1 MSEVRALTVPLDSI
15 APCFEGIVPASVCSC
30 SGEGQ
35 PNVTFLSIV
44 HRMDDNHVGLSFQF
58 FNKTRKNTQEN
69 PRAQVIVVRP
79 GTADQYRLDLR
90 YLRTET
96 DGPAFDRMN
105 TRLEAVASQ
114 TGMSRVF
121 RLRGVDVYEVL
132 DCRPVS
138 AAGVADVAPQPESM
152 RELESFTERL
162 EGCEDLDA
170 LLSTALAAL
179 ADLFGHRHSFVMFP
193 DETETRLYTGASFGF
208 APSGVGSEVMVGEG
222 MLGRS
227 AARRSVVRVTNLA
240 LERVVAQAVRSGIER
255 RGEADI
261 LEKEIALPG
270 LPDVKS
276 QLVLPLL
283 SRSRLLGVLCLQ
295 SADPGRF
302 LETDERVMQIVA
314 RHLAASMANVMAT
327 DAAEANAPVLPPS
340 PRLSRAEPPGSA
352 ASAAS
357 HALIKHYRS
366 DDSIFIDDAYLTKGI
381 PGRLFW
387 KLLQTFAATGR
398 AAFTNKEIRLD
409 ASMGLPDIKDNLE
422 ARLILLRRRL
432 DERCEFIRLTP
443 AGRGRLHLDVRRKVS
458 LEELP

>member
-30 SGEGQ
+30 SCEGL

-44 HRMDDNHVGLSFQF
+44 HRLDDKHVGLSFQF

-69 PRAQVIVVRP
+69 PRAQVIVVAP
-79 GTADQYRLDLR
+79 GSADQYRLDLR
-90 YLRTET
+90 YLRTEI

-105 TRLEAVASQ
+105 ARLEAIASQ
-114 TGMSRVF
+114 TGMSQVF
-121 RLRGVDVYEVL
+121 KLRGVDVYEVL

-138 AAGVADVAPQPESM
+138 AEGLADFVPSAESI

-162 EGCEDLDA
+162 ANCEGLDA
-170 LLSTALAAL
+170 LLSTALEAL
-179 ADLFGHRHSFVMFP
+179 ADLFGHGHSFVMFP
-193 DETETRLYTGASFGF
+193 DEDGTRLYTGASYGF
-208 APSGVGSEVMVGEG
+208 EPSGVGSEVVIGEG
-222 MLGRS
+222 MLGLS
-227 AARRSVVRVTNLA
+227 AKRRSVVRVTNLA
-240 LERVVAQAVRSGIER
+240 LERVVARAVRSAVKR
-255 RGEADI
+255 RGGEGI

-283 SRSRLLGVLCLQ
+283 SRQRLLGVLCLQ
-295 SADPGRF
+295 SADAGRF
-302 LETDERVMQIVA
+302 LEADERLMQIVA
-314 RHLAASMANVMAT
+314 RHLAASMANAIAT
-327 DAAEANAPVLPPS
+327 DS
-340 PRLSRAEPPGSA
+340 AEPKVATLQSDPA
-352 ASAAS
+352 APAAS
-357 HALIKHYRS
+357 HAVIKHYRS

-387 KLLQTFAATGR
+387 KLLQAFVGTGR
-398 AAFTNKEIRLD
+398 ATFTNKEIRLD
-409 ASMGLPDIKDNLE
+409 ASLGLPDIKDNLE

-432 DERCEFIRLTP
+432 DERCEFMRLVH
-443 AGRGRLHLDVRRKVS
+443 ARRGHLHLDVHRRIT